1 MKYLKVFTDLIDQLE
16 EYGDAERGRLFTAML
31 EYARSAKEPEFRGNE
46 RFIWKSLK
54 ASIDR
59 DRDTYDRMAD
69 RARSVAQARAASVTT
84 RHRNDIE
91 RHRNDIVHGNNDIVQ
106 DKDKDKD
113 KEYITPLTPLTVEM
127 PDGGGGAYV
136 ADNLRGMSTGN
147 WEELR
152 SFLDDGLPMELVH
165 HAVDEAAAH
174 GTRTWAYVRRIL
186 NRYQEQGVSTVQQ
199 AKNTDARPHP
209 SQPESGLNPWYERSA
224 GG

>member
-1 MKYLKVFTDLIDQLE
+1 MKYLKVFTDLIDQIE

-69 RARSVAQARAASVTT
+69 RARNVAQTRAASVTS
-84 RHRNDIE
+84 RHRNDIA
-91 RHRNDIVHGNNDIVQ
+91 RHRNDIVQGNNDIVQ
-106 DKDKDKD
+106 DKD
-113 KEYITPLTPLTVEM
+113 KEYITPLTPLAGET
-127 PDGGGGAYV
+127 PDGGGGGAYV
-136 ADNLRGMSTGN
+136 ADNLRGMSAGN

-152 SFLDDGLPMELVH
+152 SFLDDGLPIELVH

-186 NRYQEQGVSTVQQ
+186 NRYQEQGITSVEQ
-199 AKNTDARPHP
+199 AKNTDTKPPP
-209 SQPESGLNPWYERSA
+209 SRPESGLNPWYER
-224 GG
+224 GETG